1 MAEKKEDQLPK
12 TLAGIREKAQVYSD
26 KLEKR
31 LGTLTRRQLTILLAM
46 IGLLTLLLGV
56 VLGYFLT
63 LPRSTRPSGADH
75 NSSSNSQ
82 PETVSEVG
90 VLRKLDT
97 PQDGIEF
104 YLEKEDGT
112 QILLDVSDKFDPS
125 FIQQIYEG
133 TAVTIEGT
141 LTKGTDGAKDTLR
154 VEKIVIKS

>member
-31 LGTLTRRQLTILLAM
+31 LSTLTRRQLTILLAM
-46 IGLLTLLLGV
+46 IGFLTLLLGV
-56 VLGYFLT
+56 ALGYFLT
-63 LPRSTRPSGADH
+63 LPRSTSSGTDT
-75 NSSSNSQ
+75 SSSNSQ
-82 PETVSEVG
+82 PETVSEAG
-90 VLRKLDT
+90 VLRKLGT

-112 QILLDVSDKFDPS
+112 QILLDVSNKFDSS
-125 FIQQIYEG
+125 FIQKIYEG

-141 LTKGTDGAKDTLR
+141 LTKGTDGAKDILR
-154 VEKIVIKS
+154 VEKIVIKG

>member
-1 MAEKKEDQLPK
+1 MAEEKEDQLPK
-12 TLAGIREKAQVYSD
+12 TSDRIREKAQAYSE
-26 KLEKR
+26 KIEKR
-31 LGTLTRRQLTILLAM
+31 LSTLTRRQLIILLAI
-46 IGLLTLLLGV
+46 IGFLTLLLGV
-56 VLGYFLT
+56 ALGYFLT
-63 LPRSTRPSGADH
+63 LPRSTSSGTD

-97 PQDGIEF
+97 PQDGIKF

-141 LTKGTDGAKDTLR
+141 LTKGTDGAKDILR
-154 VEKIVIKS
+154 VEKIVIKG